1 MLFGLP
7 MGLEEQM
14 SNHNTKGNLL
24 ITAQPK
30 QVEVAVYLYSKR
42 KRTLLT
48 KEARKANR
56 ESDRNQGVNG
66 RVFT

>member
-7 MGLEEQM
+7 MGLEEQI
-14 SNHNTKGNLL
+14 SNHNTKGSLL